1 MTDPFPSQQDH
12 REETENKAEQIA
24 AYLRREPHNLV
35 DIKRVMHRFRAS
47 AADFQRA
54 FVLLE
59 QSARN

>member
-1 MTDPFPSQQDH
+1 MADSLPFQEDH
-12 REETENKAEQIA
+12 HEETENKAEQIA

-35 DIKRVMHRFRAS
+35 DTKRVMHRFRAS

-59 QSARN
+59 QPARN